1 MPERK
6 CWLETIGGREGAVPQ
21 WKGGQEDFVNIC
33 HKNKFLIIH
42 YIKLLKV
49 VTIKRE
55 VGMVMVTD
63 KMEHYL
69 DI

>member
-33 HKNKFLIIH
+33 HKNEFLIIH

-49 VTIKRE
+49 VTITE
-55 VGMVMVTD
+55 VGIYSMVMVTD
-63 KMEHYL
+63 KMEQ
-69 DI
+69 I